1 MKKIKSMLSII
12 KLNRKKIKD
21 ICKKGVLPVM
31 PWVIWLAFYYVLLVL
46 SFSLRNGNIYTEFTL
61 VVSELFIESGI
72 IYATVLVLFNILN
85 LNLEQKKEE
94 EVFNIKKFNIY
105 SISFFVIWVFLCI
118 SLLLCYKLDKFYS
131 YVIFIVTPALW
142 IVYLYF
148 CSEIFKK
155 ILKKPRTL
163 LIERAIRS
171 VLAAIIAWLLIVS
184 KGKIDFSTY
193 DEATESIYV
202 IFGGSISLI
211 YPVFDMFDYTYIAI
225 DKFEKEQ
232 KEKNRKRRI
241 ENESNGSKN
250 YTD

>member
-1 MKKIKSMLSII
+1 M
-12 KLNRKKIKD
+12 
-21 ICKKGVLPVM
+21 
-31 PWVIWLAFYYVLLVL
+31 
-46 SFSLRNGNIYTEFTL
+46 
-61 VVSELFIESGI
+61 
-72 IYATVLVLFNILN
+72 
-85 LNLEQKKEE
+85 
-94 EVFNIKKFNIY
+94 
-105 SISFFVIWVFLCI
+105 
-118 SLLLCYKLDKFYS
+118 
-131 YVIFIVTPALW
+131 
-142 IVYLYF
+142 
-148 CSEIFKK
+148 
-155 ILKKPRTL
+155 
-163 LIERAIRS
+163 
-171 VLAAIIAWLLIVS
+171 LAAIIAWLLIVS

>member
-1 MKKIKSMLSII
+1 MWSII
-12 KLNRKKIKD
+12 KSNWKKIKD

-31 PWVIWLAFYYVLLVL
+31 PWVIWLAIYYVLLVL
-46 SFSLRNGNIYTEFTL
+46 SFSLRNGNIFTEFTL
-61 VVSELFIESGI
+61 VVSRLFIESGF
-72 IYATVLVLFNILN
+72 IYAAVLVLFNILN

-105 SISFFVIWVFLCI
+105 SIFFFVIWVALCI
-118 SLLLCYKLDKFYS
+118 SLLYYNLDKFYS

-148 CSEIFKK
+148 CSEILKK

-193 DEATESIYV
+193 EKATESIYV

-241 ENESNGSKN
+241 ENESNGNKN
-250 YTD
+250 YTC

>member
-1 MKKIKSMLSII
+1 MKKIKSMWSSII
-12 KLNRKKIKD
+12 LNLEKIKKD
-21 ICKKGVLPVM
+21 IWKKAVFPVLPE
-31 PWVIWLAFYYVLLVL
+31 VIWLALYYVLLVL
-46 SFSLRNGNIYTEFTL
+46 SIFLRNGNIFTKFTL
-61 VVSELFIESGI
+61 VVLELFIGSGI
-72 IYATVLVLFNILN
+72 IYAAVLVLFNISL
-85 LNLEQKKEE
+85 LILEQKKEE
-94 EVFNIKKFNIY
+94 VFNIKNFNIY
-105 SISFFVIWVFLCI
+105 SIFFIGIWVFLCI
-118 SLLLCYKLDKFYS
+118 SLLCFNLDKFYS

-163 LIERAIRS
+163 LKERAIRS

-193 DEATESIYV
+193 DKITESIYV

-232 KEKNRKRRI
+232 KEKNRKR
-241 ENESNGSKN
+241 K
-250 YTD
+250 

>member
-1 MKKIKSMLSII
+1 MLSII
-12 KLNRKKIKD
+12 KPNWEKIKE

-46 SFSLRNGNIYTEFTL
+46 SFSLRNGNIFTEFTL
-61 VVSELFIESGI
+61 VVLDLFIESGI
-72 IYATVLVLFNILN
+72 IYAAVLVLFNIFH
-85 LNLEQKKEE
+85 LNLEQKKKE
-94 EVFNIKKFNIY
+94 EVFNIKKFNKY
-105 SISFFVIWVFLCI
+105 SISFFVIWVALCI
-118 SLLLCYKLDKFYS
+118 SLLCYNLDEFYS

-193 DEATESIYV
+193 EKATESIYV